1 MNIVRLSQIEAM
13 VKAMR
18 EHADSVGNSDPI
30 VEMCAA
36 DLDYNLVFAEMT
48 NIADYAARFTGK
60 AADQEINKGDFCLY
74 VMKGDHHD
82 YPTIDELKTE

>member
-18 EHADSVGNSDPI
+18 EHADSVGNEDPI

-48 NIADYAARFTGK
+48 HIPDYAARFTGN

-74 VMKGDHHD
+74 LMRGDHRD
-82 YPTIDELKTE
+82 YPTKEDVK